1 MTAVGS
7 GRKPGGPWED
17 FWDAFVAGQ
26 KANAGILRCAQ
37 NDNFLKDYMT
47 TLKAYGKR
55 VETNAADHALVQ

>member
-1 MTAVGS
+1 LGVGGNLVGLGRIS
-7 GRKPGGPWED
+7 G
-17 FWDAFVAGQ
+17 DAFVAGQ